1 MKQNSGTNDAQVR
14 YRQAGEDNVV
24 ELGRHTGRDCRYPE
38 HREVNVGHPP
48 WRLGSGNPCRNDGQN
63 LNSTTLAREGRL
75 KVMRQPHHSASCY
88 AAQPQEIPPNP
99 PFAKGGTD
107 GCITFNSTQSGVAM
121 VMVLWMVSL
130 LTIMAASF
138 SLSTQRNTG
147 LVNNAKE
154 RARGLA
160 LADAGVNYALIM
172 LSLPDP
178 VKRWRGDGTYY
189 RVVLPGGE
197 VGITIFDEI
206 GKIDINSASE
216 QTLRI
221 VLEKLTGNVDQAT
234 SLTDI
239 ILDWRDNDDLN
250 RLHGA
255 EAKEYLAADKGYVP
269 QNKNFQ
275 ALEELQ
281 MVLGMTPALYKKL
294 EPLLTIF
301 TGQDGINP
309 QKASAEALRLLFNM
323 DEKAVADYLNI
334 RSTIPPNMPAP
345 ALNVPTGGVPIVA
358 GGDTAYTIYA
368 RSITGEGSG
377 AGLKVVA
384 RRQFSRNNGAPFAFL
399 SWKQQIFGSDQN
411 STATPAIPR

>member
-1 MKQNSGTNDAQVR
+1 MKQNPPVKYKISRKITTFTAFWMNSKMAFR
-14 YRQAGEDNVV
+14 HRQ
-24 ELGRHTGRDCRYPE
+24 T
-38 HREVNVGHPP
+38 
-48 WRLGSGNPCRNDGQN
+48 
-63 LNSTTLAREGRL
+63 
-75 KVMRQPHHSASCY
+75 
-88 AAQPQEIPPNP
+88 
-99 PFAKGGTD
+99 
-107 GCITFNSTQSGVAM
+107 GVAM
-121 VMVLWMVSL
+121 VVVLWMVSL

-178 VKRWRGDGTYY
+178 VKRWRSDGTFYQT
-189 RVVLPGGE
+189 VLPEGE
-197 VGITIFDEI
+197 VGISIFDES

-216 QTLRI
+216 QTLHA
-221 VLEKLTGNVDQAT
+221 VLGKLTGNEDLAV
-234 SLTDI
+234 SLMDKI
-239 ILDWRDNDDLN
+239 IDWRDSDDLN

-255 EAKEYLAADKGYVP
+255 EAKDYLAADKGYVP

-294 EPLLTIF
+294 EPLLTIY

-309 QKASAEALRLLFNM
+309 QKASAEALRLLFDM
-323 DEKAVADYLNI
+323 DEKSVADYLNL
-334 RSTIPPNMPAP
+334 RKTISPNMPAP
-345 ALNVPTGGVPIVA
+345 SLSVPQGGVRLVG

-368 RSITGEGSG
+368 QSRTGEGSG

-399 SWKQQIFGSDQN
+399 SWKQQILGAEQN
-411 STATPAIPR
+411 STTTPANPK